1 MAKGPDPM
9 FGARLS
15 LEMAGG
21 VLLQDAIR
29 EAVRVAAKAGRLV
42 HFVFNGV
49 ALCAQRHNG
58 SEGSA
63 HRRGANLGA
72 LAPTT
77 GGRGRSA
84 ATVLASGMVLE
95 APPGIPEWYN
105 RERVNPKARGF
116 RVVSL
121 GVAPRPEKRGV

>member
-21 VLLQDAIR
+21 VVLQDAIR

-49 ALCAQRHNG
+49 ALCA
-58 SEGSA
+58 SV
-63 HRRGANLGA
+63 
-72 LAPTT
+72 TT
-77 GGRGRSA
+77 GA
-84 ATVLASGMVLE
+84 
-95 APPGIPEWYN
+95 
-105 RERVNPKARGF
+105 KARRIEEERILARWRRQLAAEDVPPQPF
-116 RVVSL
+116 
-121 GVAPRPEKRGV
+121 